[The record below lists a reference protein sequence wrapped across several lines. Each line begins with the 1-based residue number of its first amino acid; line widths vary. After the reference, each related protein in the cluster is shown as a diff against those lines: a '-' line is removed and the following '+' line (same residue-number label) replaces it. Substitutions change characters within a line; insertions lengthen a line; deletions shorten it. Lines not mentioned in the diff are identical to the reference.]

1 MQPVCTGV
9 LGSIAGGVM
18 LDKVGTTLRNAN
30 IICGLSS
37 LLGLVALLP
46 TFLAAKTFPQFMA
59 AFGIGQ
65 CIIFIIQ

>member
-1 MQPVCTGV
+1 
-9 LGSIAGGVM
+9 M